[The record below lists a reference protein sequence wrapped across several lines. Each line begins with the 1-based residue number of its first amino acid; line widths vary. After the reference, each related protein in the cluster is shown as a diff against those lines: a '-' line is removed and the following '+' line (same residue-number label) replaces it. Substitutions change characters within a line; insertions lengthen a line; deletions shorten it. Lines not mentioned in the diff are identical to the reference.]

1 MAKFDINKRN
11 SFKTIKSVK
20 KILARLKRVSNTATS
35 VTVADF
41 LRQTAKKGVR
51 VTKIGTARWEA
62 RQAAVNFFY
71 EGQQEGSADFNVKNR
86 RGLETNMKL
95 KVARAEGFI
104 RQGASDTE
112 INRLYALLV
121 EFFEK
126 GYKAG
131 TGRRLTKPKPMD
143 LALVLPVKED
153 K

>member
-1 MAKFDINKRN
+1 MLRANKR
-11 SFKTIKSVK
+11 
-20 KILARLKRVSNTATS
+20 LKPIAATNL
-35 VTVADF
+35 TVADF

-62 RQAAVNFFY
+62 RQAAVNYFY
-71 EGQQEGSADFNVKNR
+71 EGTQEGSADFNIKNR
-86 RGLETNMKL
+86 RGLETNQKL
-95 KVARAEGFI
+95 KVARAEGFV

-131 TGRRLTKPKPMD
+131 TGRRLTKPKPLD
-143 LALVLPVKED
+143 TALLEPVVEEK
-153 K
+153 